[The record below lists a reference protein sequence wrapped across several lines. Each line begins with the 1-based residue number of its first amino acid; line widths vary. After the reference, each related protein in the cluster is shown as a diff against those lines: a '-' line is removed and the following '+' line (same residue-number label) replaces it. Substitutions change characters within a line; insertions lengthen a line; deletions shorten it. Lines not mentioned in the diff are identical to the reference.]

1 MARNMI
7 LEAHRDTLLARLGLR
22 RAPERGVRDR
32 AAIKPVCLGGPR
44 PDMGLAAMPTLF
56 SGMGGVPTSGAVG
69 SAPYGLIAT
78 PVRHE
83 CASCLKGAT
92 AWMCMLKAQQSAEMS
107 TIRHRTTKSTA
118 DVNGVRK
125 EEL

>member
-1 MARNMI
+1 MHNTHAVHMCVARIMI
-7 LEAHRDTLLARLGLR
+7 VEAHRDTLLARLGLR

-32 AAIKPVCLGGPR
+32 AATNPVCLGGPR

-83 CASCLKGAT
+83 WLFASCPQGA
-92 AWMCMLKAQQSAEMS
+92 SA
-107 TIRHRTTKSTA
+107 
-118 DVNGVRK
+118 
-125 EEL
+125 